1 MIQRFLHLYFWGQEI
16 PSDGLRDPPFPPE
29 GPHHFSLGDQE
40 GCSMEEQRSLPGT
53 PETYCCLPSQ
63 RSLLLLS
70 IPPCDY
76 LKAQALGL
84 KTTELAIYVCQLS
97 NS

>member
-1 MIQRFLHLYFWGQEI
+1 
-16 PSDGLRDPPFPPE
+16 
-29 GPHHFSLGDQE
+29 
-40 GCSMEEQRSLPGT
+40 MEEQRSLPGT